1 MSTLMTA
8 DIVNLRTARKRRTRD
23 EREAKA
29 AENRAKFGQ
38 SKTEKLTVKAV
49 NELDRRRLDQA
60 KREPTDSNER

>member
-1 MSTLMTA
+1 MTA
-8 DIVNLRTARKRRTRD
+8 DIVNLRTTRKRRARD

>member
-8 DIVNLRTARKRRTRD
+8 DIVNLRTARKRRARD

-38 SKTEKLTVKAV
+38 SKVEKLTVKAV
-49 NELDRRRLDQA
+49 SELDRRRLDQA